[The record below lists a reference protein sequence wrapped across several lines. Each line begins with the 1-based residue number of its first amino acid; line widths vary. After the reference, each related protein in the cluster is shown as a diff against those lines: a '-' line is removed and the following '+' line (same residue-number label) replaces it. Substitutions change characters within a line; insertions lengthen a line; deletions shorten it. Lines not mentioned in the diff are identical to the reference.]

1 MLQYRLTN
9 ETDDFVEGSKEQL
22 TLFIIRDEITYEHHL
37 DQAYDT
43 QRVIDHLAEFTI
55 EYIDV
60 FIDVKY
66 HSMTFRLNPVGDNI
80 RVILSLQNKVI
91 ELEKKLEQISRS
103 KAIQK
108 VPDYLPPNLTLLAEI
123 QYIPWDTLEDL
134 FYMYPFEDKC
144 MSYTYRPLD
153 KFNGW
158 DYVSRGECRFKPDLF
173 NKDQNKIDI
182 DIISFDPVDLKL
194 DDYIMSNKEK
204 KYFELSK
211 SCNPPYTKNK
221 KINIH
226 ILNFI
231 KYIFQYYI
239 FKHIYHS
246 HQKGMSNNTFP
257 SIECF
262 INYNKCILRIVKK
275 EFDAEGTK
283 YIINPYKYRMSFYID
298 NWEELPVVVY
308 V

>member
-22 TLFIIRDEITYEHHL
+22 TLFIIKDEITYEHHI
-37 DQAYDT
+37 DQSYDIK
-43 QRVIDHLAEFTI
+43 RVIDHLSEFTV
-55 EYIDV
+55 EYMDT
-60 FIDVKY
+60 FINIKY
-66 HSMTFRLNPVGDNI
+66 YSMTFRLNPIGDNI
-80 RVILSLQNKVI
+80 HLIISLRSKVA
-91 ELEKKLEQISRS
+91 ELEKKLEEINLS
-103 KAIQK
+103 KIVQK
-108 VPDYLPPNLTLLAEI
+108 VPDYLPPNLILVAEI
-123 QYIPWDTLEDL
+123 QYLPWNTLEDL

-144 MSYTYRPLD
+144 MLETFRPLD

-158 DYVSRGECRFKPDLF
+158 DYISRGGYKFKPDCF

-182 DIISFDPVDLKL
+182 DIISFDPVDIKL
-194 DDYIMSNKEK
+194 DDYIISNKEK

-239 FKHIYHS
+239 FKNISKVKHED
-246 HQKGMSNNTFP
+246 TFP

-262 INYNKCILRIVKK
+262 INYNKCILRIVKR
-275 EFDAEGTK
+275 EFYTEGIK
-283 YIINPYKYRMSFYID
+283 SIINPYKYRMSFYMD